1 MAERD
6 FFRCT
11 ACGHGVAID
20 ANTPS
25 GAVLRCPKC
34 ARVFGRV
41 DAVCAEIVDATHTM
55 TSHMLRLT
63 LDKLIDAE
71 TQDDSETQDPDNKSG
86 STDKLEK

>member
-1 MAERD
+1 MTGRD

-20 ANTPS
+20 ASAPS

-34 ARVFGRV
+34 TRIFGRV
-41 DAVCAEIVDATHTM
+41 DSVCAEVVDATNSM

-63 LDKLIDAE
+63 LDKLVDAE
-71 TQDDSETQDPDNKSG
+71 ARDPDHKSRI
-86 STDKLEK
+86 TDNLEE